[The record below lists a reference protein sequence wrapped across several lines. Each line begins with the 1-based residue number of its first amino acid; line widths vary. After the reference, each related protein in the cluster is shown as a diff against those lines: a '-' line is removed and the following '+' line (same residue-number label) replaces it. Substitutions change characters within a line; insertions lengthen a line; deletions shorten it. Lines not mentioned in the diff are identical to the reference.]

1 MPRINAN
8 GIELHYEI
16 AGRGPRVLFIS
27 GTGGDLRNR
36 PNVFDGPLAEHF
48 ELLSYDQRGLGQSA
62 VPAGPYTMADYG
74 DDAAALLAA
83 LDWGPV
89 PVIGVSFGGMV
100 AQELALRNP
109 ELVCALVLCCTSA
122 GGAGGASYPLHD
134 LADLPPEERM
144 ARNLELSDLRRTP
157 EWRAENPERWER
169 LMEMARAGVRD
180 DRNETGAA
188 LQLAARA
195 GHDTWSRLPQL
206 AMPVLI
212 AGGRHDGIAPVAN
225 QQALAERIPGAEL
238 QLFDGGHLFMI
249 QDKRAN
255 PVIAEWIE
263 RHATMRTGIRA

>member
-1 MPRINAN
+1 MPRITAN
-8 GIELHYEI
+8 NVRLHYEI

-74 DDAAALLAA
+74 EDAAALVESLG
-83 LDWGPV
+83 WGPL

-100 AQELALRNP
+100 AQELALRHP
-109 ELVCALVLCCTSA
+109 ELVRALVLCCTSS
-122 GGAGGASYPLHD
+122 GGAGGASYPLQE
-134 LADLPPEERM
+134 LADLSEEERNI
-144 ARNLELSDLRRTP
+144 RHLELADLRRTP
-157 EWRAENPERWER
+157 EWRAANPERWER
-169 LMEMARAGVRD
+169 LMEMARAGRRD
-180 DRNETGAA
+180 DRDEIGAE

-195 GHDTWSRLPQL
+195 GHDTWARLPEL

-212 AGGRHDGIAPVAN
+212 AGGRHDGIAPVSN
-225 QQALAERIPGAEL
+225 LEALAERIPGAEL
-238 QLFDGGHLFMI
+238 ELFDGGHLFMI

-255 PVIAEWIE
+255 PAIIEWLG
-263 RHATMRTGIRA
+263 RHIG